1 VLTACGEPAPPPP
14 ETPPPPKPA
23 EPEPPPPPKCE
34 AIKEQ
39 CAANKDTRARIPGTD
54 YVFTPPAGWIY
65 AQLEEAT
72 IAQSGDSGP
81 VMLLASFEPDKDARK
96 LPGQRV
102 ELVSSLSEIV
112 LLEAPKSFTLNKRK
126 TPGRDDYAEQD
137 MAGLTM
143 SLWERQ
149 GAKRGEDDGPL
160 LILSASLDG
169 RELLGVGFA
178 PKNDKEGSG
187 AILSAIQTL
196 EKGAG
201 DAKREDSSEDEG
213 KEK

>member
-1 VLTACGEPAPPPP
+1 MKRTRLFRGAPWSPPPAWLGVVALVLTACGEPAPPPP

-34 AIKEQ
+34 AI
-39 CAANKDTRARIPGTD
+39 
-54 YVFTPPAGWIY
+54 
-65 AQLEEAT
+65 EEAT